1 MGDKKQQTKI
11 DKYITC
17 QRMVSVMKKKIT
29 LSINTKYTQCYAELR
44 VQRESDLIILYSLV
58 MKDLPDGLIFEQ

>member
-1 MGDKKQQTKI
+1 
-11 DKYITC
+11 
-17 QRMVSVMKKKIT
+17 MVSVMKKKIT